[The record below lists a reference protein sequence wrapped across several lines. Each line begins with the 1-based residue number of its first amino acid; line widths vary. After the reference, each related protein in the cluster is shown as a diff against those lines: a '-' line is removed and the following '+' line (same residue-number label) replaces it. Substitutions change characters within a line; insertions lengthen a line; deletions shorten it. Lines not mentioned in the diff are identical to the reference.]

1 MMFDKHVNLKYKY
14 GNRYF
19 LCRVYYVDTLRRKEG
34 AIKECICNQLQEDLA

>member
-1 MMFDKHVNLKYKY
+1 MFDKHVNLKYKY

-19 LCRVYYVDTLRRKEG
+19 LCRVYHVDTLRRKEG